1 MREHAGRRESARLTA
16 GTDLGWII
24 LVPKIVDG
32 ISEPRVLRIALVLG
46 TIGTVAVLAKYGVR
60 DALGFLIGAGLSYLS
75 FRSLVRLAQSVGDS
89 GKRPAM
95 GSAVFLALRYVLIG
109 VAIYV
114 TIEGLG
120 STPGALIVGL
130 LVSFA
135 ALALELLWG
144 AVGPK

>member
-1 MREHAGRRESARLTA
+1 VE
-16 GTDLGWII
+16 
-24 LVPKIVDG
+24 
-32 ISEPRVLRIALVLG
+32 ISEQRVLRLTLVLG
-46 TIGTVAVLAKYGVR
+46 AVGAVAVLARLGWR
-60 DALGFLIGAGLSYLS
+60 DALGFAVGSGLSYFS
-75 FRSLVRLAQSVGDS
+75 YRSWMRLAATVGAS
-89 GKRPAM
+89 GKAPAT
-95 GSAVFLALRYVLIG
+95 GSAVFLALRYVLIA
-109 VAIYV
+109 VAIYA

>member
-1 MREHAGRRESARLTA
+1 MPLVAQAVPPASAEVYWSANVVL
-16 GTDLGWII
+16 D
-24 LVPKIVDG
+24 
-32 ISEPRVLRIALVLG
+32 ISEQRVLRLTLALGAIG
-46 TIGTVAVLAKYGVR
+46 TITVFARLGIR

-75 FRSLVRLAQSVGDS
+75 FLSWVRLAATIGDS
-89 GKRPAM
+89 GKRPAT

-109 VAIYV
+109 VAIYAI
-114 TIEGLG
+114 IEGLG

-144 AVGPK
+144 AVASK